1 MPHAGKSSAD
11 RAKAHL
17 QWADRYSRYGDT
29 HKAAAHFGR
38 ALEYDR
44 RSSGSTRN
52 RNGQEFGVVEAAE
65 AVEAQMQRA
74 LDSGTPPLP
83 KLDLDRLP
91 FNLRWKILTQ
101 DGCDGAIRET
111 RDATIETRQGLYDTQ
126 MTKDIDQASL
136 FVPEQCK
143 LASGLVEQHPNF
155 TYRCSRFFQNC
166 AERDGRFDVRVMSL
180 ADDTIREVLAQHRIA
195 ITNGTFYPPI
205 GEWDVSRVTDMKNL
219 FYDWAELNSPLE
231 KWDTSSVLN
240 MAGMFSGCRDFN
252 QPIGRWDTSRV
263 TKMSRM
269 FRNAVAFNQPIG
281 AWRTE
286 SVEVMSFMF
295 EGAAA
300 FNQSLASW
308 NTAKVLGMIG
318 MFSGAA
324 AFQQDISGWDV
335 SAVIDAYAC
344 DMFARTTLPVNMRP
358 RFTPVQLG

>member
-1 MPHAGKSSAD
+1 MPHAGKNIAD

-44 RSSGSTRN
+44 RSSGSARN
-52 RNGQEFGVVEAAE
+52 RNGQEFGVVEA
-65 AVEAQMQRA
+65 QMHRA
-74 LDSGTPPLP
+74 LDSGTPPLS
-83 KLDLDRLP
+83 KLDLDMLP

-101 DGCDGAIRET
+101 DRCDGAIRET
-111 RDATIETRQGLYDTQ
+111 RDASLETRQGLYDTQ
-126 MTKDIDQASL
+126 MTKDIDRASL

-166 AERDGRFDVRVMSL
+166 AARDGRFDVRVMSL
-180 ADDTIREVLAQHRIA
+180 TDDTIREVLAQHRIA

-205 GEWDVSRVTDMKNL
+205 GEWDVSRVTNMKDL

-269 FRNAVAFNQPIG
+269 FTSAVAFNQPIG
-281 AWRTE
+281 AWRTG
-286 SVEVMSFMF
+286 SVENMADMF
-295 EGAAA
+295 SGAAA
-300 FNQSLASW
+300 FNQNLASW
-308 NTAKVLGMIG
+308 NTAKVSSMMA

-335 SAVIDAYAC
+335 SAVINAC
-344 DMFARTTLPVNMRP
+344 DMFYHATLPAQMRP
-358 RFTPVQLG
+358 RLTPVQLYV

>member
-1 MPHAGKSSAD
+1 MPHAGKNIAD

-65 AVEAQMQRA
+65 AQMHRA
-74 LDSGTPPLP
+74 LDSGTPPLS
-83 KLDLDRLP
+83 KLDLDMLP

-101 DGCDGAIRET
+101 DRCDGAIRET
-111 RDATIETRQGLYDTQ
+111 RDASLETRQGLYDTQ
-126 MTKDIDQASL
+126 MTKDIDRASL

-166 AERDGRFDVRVMSL
+166 AARDGRFDVRVMSL
-180 ADDTIREVLAQHRIA
+180 TDDTIREVLAQHRIA

-205 GEWDVSRVTDMKNL
+205 GEWDVSRVTNMKDL

-269 FRNAVAFNQPIG
+269 FTSAVAFNQPIG
-281 AWRTE
+281 AWRTG
-286 SVEVMSFMF
+286 SVEIMSFMF

-308 NTAKVLGMIG
+308 NTAKVRSMIA

-335 SAVIDAYAC
+335 SAVINAH
-344 DMFARTTLPVNMRP
+344 DMFYHATLPAQMRP
-358 RFTPVQLG
+358 RLTPVQLYV